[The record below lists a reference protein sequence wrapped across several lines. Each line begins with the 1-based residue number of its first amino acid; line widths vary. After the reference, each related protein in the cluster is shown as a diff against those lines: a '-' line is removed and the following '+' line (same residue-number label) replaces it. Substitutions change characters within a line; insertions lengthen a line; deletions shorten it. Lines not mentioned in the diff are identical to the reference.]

1 MDYLKKEYNKLV
13 GKKDKFTEHD
23 VSPTTQS
30 SSSNSS
36 LLRKPLFIF
45 IIICIILYFVTKSCS
60 TTTSGSDTSSMRLG
74 GTPGPDDS
82 STSPGPAMDR

>member
-1 MDYLKKEYNKLV
+1 MDYLKKKYNTLV

-36 LLRKPLFIF
+36 LLHKPLFIF

-74 GTPGPDDS
+74 ATPGPGDS

>member
-1 MDYLKKEYNKLV
+1 MDYLKKKYNTLV

-36 LLRKPLFIF
+36 LLHEPLFIF
-45 IIICIILYFVTKSCS
+45 IIMCIILYFVTKSCS

-74 GTPGPDDS
+74 ETPGYS
-82 STSPGPAMDR
+82 STSPIGPGQ